1 MTISSFLKITIDN
14 SMKYLY
20 YINIFIWYV
29 YMVFVWLRSV
39 IL

>member
-1 MTISSFLKITIDN
+1 MTTFSFLKIIIDN

-29 YMVFVWLRSV
+29 CM
-39 IL
+39 ILFD

>member
-1 MTISSFLKITIDN
+1 MTIFSFLKIIIDN

-29 YMVFVWLRSV
+29 YMVLFDYGA
-39 IL
+39 

>member
-1 MTISSFLKITIDN
+1 MTTFSFLKIIIDN

-29 YMVFVWLRSV
+29 YM
-39 IL
+39 ILFG

>member
-1 MTISSFLKITIDN
+1 MTTFSFLKIIIDN

-20 YINIFIWYV
+20 YINIFIWLCLYD
-29 YMVFVWLRSV
+29 FIWLRSV

>member
-1 MTISSFLKITIDN
+1 MTIFSFLKIIIDN

-29 YMVFVWLRSV
+29 YMVLFG
-39 IL
+39 